1 MISTTT
7 KTIMFAS
14 FVAVSMG
21 LLGMVGDAEAHCHPG
36 KVVVKNCPPPPELA
50 GDIVEE
56 FTLQSVSDA
65 TKYSTAMDINWIS

>member
-36 KVVVKNCPPPPELA
+36 KDVVKKCPLPSKLK

>member
-21 LLGMVGDAEAHCHPG
+21 FVGMVGDAEAHCHPG
-36 KVVVKNCPPPPELA
+36 KVVIKNCPLPKLE